1 MVESM
6 EHTQDV
12 ERLFSW
18 LKAPMVHYRE
28 FAPQMEVAE
37 AVATWP
43 AAHRTA
49 VQTGLA
55 PDIDPGPHGDAAV
68 RERQA
73 RDRRCRPPSA
83 PRAIHDSP
91 MPGTEPP
98 PTQGRLADV
107 PV

>member
-28 FAPQMEVAE
+28 FAPQLEVAE

-43 AAHRTA
+43 AAHLFTM
-49 VQTGLA
+49 V
-55 PDIDPGPHGDAAV
+55 
-68 RERQA
+68 
-73 RDRRCRPPSA
+73 CRSWPPS
-83 PRAIHDSP
+83 
-91 MPGTEPP
+91 
-98 PTQGRLADV
+98 PTHVWL
-107 PV
+107 